1 MRVLGAGGG
10 GRGAGAGGEG
20 WGVGVGDPGMAN
32 VTTRAAVGESGA
44 QGAPHGVTRHSVTRV
59 TYACMVCMQVRLLGA
74 EQIRGREHY
83 TAYKLQRLGDAD
95 KHGQREPEGEPL
107 YRRFRQFVQLVASLL
122 EVRAATYVAEAATP
136 YTRPANPMRPGCHP
150 HVHAPSLPPHLP
162 FALPSPGMYPG
173 RRRCKPELRAPGRA
187 SGRAAR
193 ARRRSS
199 LKVPSRWCHSSLPRA
214 RSPVEG
220 SPGPWLRFAL
230 QRERSFR
237 YRPVLTAACASVA
250 PISLPC

>member
-1 MRVLGAGGG
+1 
-10 GRGAGAGGEG
+10 
-20 WGVGVGDPGMAN
+20 MAN

-136 YTRPANPMRPGCHP
+136 CPCGGGCNPMHSACQS
-150 HVHAPSLPPHLP
+150 HAPRLSPPCPCAQPTTP

-220 SPGPWLRFAL
+220 SPGPWLRFA
-230 QRERSFR
+230 ERGASGTVRCFR
-237 YRPVLTAACASVA
+237 QPA
-250 PISLPC
+250 LPSRRFLCLVDHLGAEQLHE